1 MTDVLVPADLWEDGE
16 ASISA
21 WLYQDGDTV
30 QEGATIA
37 DMMVEK
43 ANYEL
48 TAPASGVLRIL
59 VAAEQ
64 PIVKGQTVATIA

>member
-1 MTDVLVPADLWEDGE
+1 MTDVCVPADLWEDGE

-21 WLYQDGDTV
+21 WLYQTGDRV

-48 TAPASGVLRIL
+48 VAPKSGLLTVLI
-59 VAAEQ
+59 AAEQ
-64 PIVKGQTVATIA
+64 PIAKSQVVATID